1 MSSHEYHSLP
11 TEQEEIIDFPPETND
26 DAVAIPT
33 AGELDIIRR
42 RELAM
47 QAVEAIEDVLETRV
61 SIPNLLAVAETENP
75 SPARLQARRALRC
88 IKDIGEED
96 SVVVRTIGEANV
108 YHYAEA
114 VLGYGC
120 SKQTYLGLVET
131 FGISAEA
138 ATGFYSLRELIADET
153 GGKRIGFPTLQ
164 HALSKIGM
172 TVQQAAEDPDGA
184 LAAFSN
190 AGFFVNYDGSRT
202 YDSPIFSPDRPTNE
216 TVLGYHVD
224 NRRYEE
230 TVETFAWVRNF
241 VENSSDYVKESA
253 RE

>member
-11 TEQEEIIDFPPETND
+11 PETEEIIDFPPEAD
-26 DAVAIPT
+26 DSAAVAIT
-33 AGELDIIRR
+33 AAELDVLRR

-47 QAVEAIEDVLETRV
+47 SAVEAIEDVLDAKV
-61 SIPNLLAVAETENP
+61 AVPSLLAVAEAKDP

-96 SVVVRTIGEANV
+96 SIVVQTIGETNV

-120 SKQTYLGLVET
+120 SKQTYLGLVGT
-131 FGISAEA
+131 FNLSAEE
-138 ATGFYSLRELIADET
+138 ATGLYSLRELIAEET
-153 GGKRIGFPTLQ
+153 GGNRIGFPTLQ
-164 HALSKIGM
+164 HALRKLGM
-172 TVQQAAEDPDGA
+172 SMKQAAEDPDST

-190 AGFFVNYDGSRT
+190 AGYFVNCDGSRT
-202 YDSPIFSPDRPTNE
+202 YDSPIFSPDRPTGE
-216 TVLGYHVD
+216 TELGYHID
-224 NRRYEE
+224 NTRYTD
-230 TVETFAWVRNF
+230 TVETFAWVRQF
-241 VENSSDYVKESA
+241 VENASDYVKESA

>member
-11 TEQEEIIDFPPETND
+11 TEQEEIIDFHSEAE
-26 DAVAIPT
+26 DAVVAVT
-33 AGELDIIRR
+33 AAELDILRR

-47 QAVEAIEDVLETRV
+47 QAVEAIEDVLEARV
-61 SIPNLLAVAETENP
+61 SIPNLLAVAEADSP

-88 IKDIGEED
+88 IKDIGEEN
-96 SVVVRTIGEANV
+96 SVVVRTIGETNV

-120 SKQTYLGLVET
+120 NRQTYLGLVET

-138 ATGFYSLRELIADET
+138 ATGFYALRELIADET

-164 HALSKIGM
+164 NALSKVGM
-172 TVQQAAEDPDGA
+172 TVQQAAEDPDSA
-184 LAAFSN
+184 LTAFSN

-202 YDSPIFSPDRPTNE
+202 YDSPIFSPDRPITE
-216 TVLGYHVD
+216 TSLGYHVD

-230 TVETFAWVRNF
+230 SVETFAWVRNF
-241 VENSSDYVKESA
+241 VENADGFVKESA